1 MMSQDGIS
9 IYDRYNIPYYMML
22 PVSLLLGAVGYVY
35 TIFTSTKIVLNVA
48 LWVAHALGLPADIVM
63 L

>member
-1 MMSQDGIS
+1 MMSQDGMS
-9 IYDRYNIPYYMML
+9 VYDRYNMPYYMML

-35 TIFTSTKIVLNVA
+35 TIFTSTKIVLSVA
-48 LWVAHALGLPADIVM
+48 LWVAHVLGLPPDIVM

>member
-1 MMSQDGIS
+1 MMSQDGMS
-9 IYDRYNIPYYMML
+9 VYDRYNIPFYMML

-48 LWVAHALGLPADIVM
+48 LWVAHALGLPSDIVM

>member
-1 MMSQDGIS
+1 MMSQDGMS
-9 IYDRYNIPYYMML
+9 VYDRYNLPYYMML

-35 TIFTSTKIVLNVA
+35 TIFTSTKIFLSVA
-48 LWVAHALGLPADIVM
+48 LWIGHALGLPTDFVM